1 MIGLG
6 GEQRKNSR
14 MMPCVLTWAIRSK
27 AVPSTEMGKCSEEI
41 RVGRGKCF
49 LIVRKNKPT
58 HKMSTIEVNSY

>member
-1 MIGLG
+1 MTGLG

-27 AVPSTEMGKCSEEI
+27 VVPSTEMGKCRGEI

-49 LIVRKNKPT
+49 LIVRKNNPS
-58 HKMSTIEVNSY
+58 HKMSITEVNSY